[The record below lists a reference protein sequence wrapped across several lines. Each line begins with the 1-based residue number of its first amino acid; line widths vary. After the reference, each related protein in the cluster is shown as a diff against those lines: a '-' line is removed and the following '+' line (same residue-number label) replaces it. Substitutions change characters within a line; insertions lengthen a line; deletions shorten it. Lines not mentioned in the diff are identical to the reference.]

1 MLAAV
6 RSDMMGLRLA
16 NVSFMTSFQR
26 FGIFVLV
33 VYLEWTICKDR
44 RLYNVSNMCV
54 WYDRVGVRMR
64 NRNQSHVNKL
74 ANLIVPNFE
83 HRL

>member
-1 MLAAV
+1 MLV
-6 RSDMMGLRLA
+6 
-16 NVSFMTSFQR
+16 
-26 FGIFVLV
+26 IFVLV
-33 VYLEWTICKDR
+33 GYLEWTTCKDR
-44 RLYNVSNMCV
+44 RLCNLNDMCV